1 MAQSVRN
8 ARMGSIRP
16 ARHAGID
23 LCGCCHATR
32 NMHTKAKMSR
42 SVAMTRELEARQESR
57 QQKRD
62 ANARTRS
69 DQRGSQTLRQNP
81 PDTVN

>member
-1 MAQSVRN
+1 
-8 ARMGSIRP
+8 
-16 ARHAGID
+16 
-23 LCGCCHATR
+23 
-32 NMHTKAKMSR
+32 
-42 SVAMTRELEARQESR
+42 MTRELKARQESR